1 VPVEFFLQ
9 QALGVDRGTYTE
21 EGMKSLGSKRIL
33 QLAAMVGVLVFLCG
47 STRAQSVS
55 YNFSP
60 STNFS
65 KYHTYKWVTIA
76 GAQYPDQ
83 IVDEQIKQSI
93 DQDLA
98 SKGYVKTDSDTAD
111 MDVAYQV
118 SVTEQR
124 EWNAYGTGG
133 GWRMGGGMATATSS
147 TIQTGTLAVDFYDPA
162 QKQLIWRGTATKT
175 LNPPKD
181 PNKRQKNLDKAVAK
195 LLKNF
200 PPPAAK

>member
-1 VPVEFFLQ
+1 
-9 QALGVDRGTYTE
+9 
-21 EGMKSLGSKRIL
+21 MKSLGTKRIL
-33 QLAAMVGVLVFLCG
+33 QLAALVGVLVFLCG
-47 STRAQSVS
+47 STRAQSVT
-55 YNFSP
+55 YNFAP
-60 STNFS
+60 GTNFS

-93 DQDLA
+93 DQQLA

-118 SVTEQR
+118 SITDQKQ
-124 EWNAYGTGG
+124 WNAYGTGG
-133 GWRMGGGMATATSS
+133 GWRMGGGMGTVTST

-162 QKQLIWRGTATKT
+162 QKQLIWRGSATKT

-200 PPPAAK
+200 PPPAK